1 MTNKKKKIDP
11 AISEHFRGM
20 QKKSWAKRKA
30 NILKRAK
37 AEHKEKSNPNL
48 G

>member
-37 AEHKEKSNPNL
+37 VDNKSNTNL